1 MKFYIQ
7 KIYYRIQQN
16 IYFYLCILYM
26 RGVRGTKI
34 TDKFLGYNC
43 KSKNIRKI
51 LNVHGKIKG
60 MLNYA
65 MVVW

>member
-16 IYFYLCILYM
+16 IYIYLCILYM

-51 LNVHGKIKG
+51 LMYMEKLRKC
-60 MLNYA
+60 
-65 MVVW
+65 

>member
-1 MKFYIQ
+1 M
-7 KIYYRIQQN
+7 
-16 IYFYLCILYM
+16 LYM

-51 LNVHGKIKG
+51 LNVHGKIKE